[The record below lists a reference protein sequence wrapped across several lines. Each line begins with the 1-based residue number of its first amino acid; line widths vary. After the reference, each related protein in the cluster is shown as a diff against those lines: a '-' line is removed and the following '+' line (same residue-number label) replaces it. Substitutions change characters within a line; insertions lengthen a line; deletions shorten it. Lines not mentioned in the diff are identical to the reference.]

1 MTNHVSLDEM
11 DFGVFFP
18 EQGVIVSLQN
28 EAAAEAAISEA
39 RSAAITTIRLY
50 VKKES

>member
-1 MTNHVSLDEM
+1 MTSHIRLDEM

-18 EQGVIVSLQN
+18 EQAVIVSLPS
-28 EAAAEAAISEA
+28 EASAEAAISEA
-39 RSAAITTIRLY
+39 HSAAITTIRLY

>member
-1 MTNHVSLDEM
+1 MTHHIRLDDT
-11 DFGVFFP
+11 DFGVLFP
-18 EQGVIVSLQN
+18 EQNTIVSLSS
-28 EAAAEAAISEA
+28 EVAAEAAISEA